1 MAPAETSKVRRVLRV
16 LGVGFLL
23 ATISCVGL
31 AITAVLLVK
40 QVASRIVIDPE
51 AFGQVIREGI
61 VVSLRDGPREQKLE
75 LIEALGTAGPG
86 EAAAYVPLLS
96 IAAEDKDPGVREA
109 AKATYEHISG
119 GFVGP
124 PLPK

>member
-1 MAPAETSKVRRVLRV
+1 MTPAKTSKVRRVLRV
-16 LGVGFLL
+16 LGVAFLL
-23 ATISCVGL
+23 ATISIAGL

-51 AFGQVIREGI
+51 AFGKAIQEWM
-61 VVSLRDGPREQKLE
+61 VVTLKEGPREQKLE
-75 LIEALGTAGPG
+75 LIAALGTTGPG

-109 AKATYEHISG
+109 ARVAFEASSG

-124 PLPK
+124 PAPK

>member
-1 MAPAETSKVRRVLRV
+1 
-16 LGVGFLL
+16 
-23 ATISCVGL
+23 VGL

-40 QVASRIVIDPE
+40 QVASRIVIDDS
-51 AFGQVIREGI
+51 FGQAIYEEMVVMLRE
-61 VVSLRDGPREQKLE
+61 GPREQKLE
-75 LIEALGTAGPG
+75 LIAALGTAGPG
-86 EAAAYVPLLS
+86 EAASYVPPLN

-109 AKATYEHISG
+109 AKVAYEHISG